1 MAITWEQSKQMLGQK
16 IKYREET
23 MDLGLKG
30 KVALVTGAGSQIG
43 FGKAIALTLA
53 KEGCDLAIND
63 IDLEGAGKT
72 AAEVRSLGRKAIAIK
87 ANVAKSNEVNDMV
100 KAALAEFGRI
110 DILVNNAGVG
120 RGGGPLTETK
130 EADWDILISVNLKG
144 PINCSKAVLPQ
155 MLSRKSGKIIN
166 IASGVGKSGMPNNSV
181 YAATKAA
188 VIGFTKSLAAEVAP
202 SGINVNCVAP
212 GISATNFI
220 RGPDGSIRDPNM
232 LERVRAT
239 IPLGRTTEPQDIA
252 NMVTYLA
259 SDVASDIVGQ
269 PFSVEGGRFM
279 M

>member
-1 MAITWEQSKQMLGQK
+1 
-16 IKYREET
+16 
-23 MDLGLKG
+23 MDLGLEG

-53 KEGCDLAIND
+53 KEGCDVIVND
-63 IDLEGAGKT
+63 VNIEGAEKT
-72 AAEVRSLGRKAIAIK
+72 AAEVRTLGRKAIAVK
-87 ANVAKSNEVNDMV
+87 ASVASSSEVNEMV
-100 KAALAEFGRI
+100 KTALAEFGRI

-120 RGGGPLTETK
+120 HGGGPLTETK
-130 EADWDILISVNLKG
+130 EEDWDTLININLKG
-144 PINCSKAVLPQ
+144 PVNCSKAVLPQ
-155 MLSRKSGKIIN
+155 MLSRRSGKIIN

-202 SGINVNCVAP
+202 SGVNVNCVAP
-212 GISATNFI
+212 GLSATNFI
-220 RGPDGSIRDPNM
+220 RGQDGNLRDPNM
-232 LERVRAT
+232 LERVKAT